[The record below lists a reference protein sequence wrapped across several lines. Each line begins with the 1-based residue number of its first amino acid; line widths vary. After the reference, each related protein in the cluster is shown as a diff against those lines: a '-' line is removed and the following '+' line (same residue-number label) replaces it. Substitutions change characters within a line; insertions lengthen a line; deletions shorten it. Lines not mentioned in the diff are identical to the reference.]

1 MPTGDAQASEKQAVA
16 APSNAVNPAIEEF
29 CGKYMA
35 DPKSSANKTFDSFTN
50 PIGEVLYKNVEKAAS
65 EDGTYN
71 TIDKQAKCLASVVK
85 DGTDR
90 AFLPP
95 LEIKQMETNSKSLKD
110 LLDVIGK
117 EGLDTDSAEPL
128 ISGINQN
135 IEHRGVE
142 LRYDSEGRE
151 PDGKFTASLTLYD
164 KAALSSDKQ
173 GLLGFKVMGSAESSN
188 EKP

>member
-1 MPTGDAQASEKQAVA
+1 MPTGDAEASEKQVA
-16 APSNAVNPAIEEF
+16 APGNAVNSAIEEF

-35 DPKSSANKTFDSFTN
+35 DPKSSANKTFDAFTN

-90 AFLPP
+90 AFLPQ
-95 LEIKQMETNSKSLKD
+95 LEIKQLESNSKSLKEM
-110 LLDVIGK
+110 LDVIGK

-128 ISGINQN
+128 ISGVNQN
-135 IEHRGVE
+135 LSHRGVE

-164 KAALSSDKQ
+164 KAAMTQDKQ
-173 GLLGFKVMGSAESSN
+173 GLMGFKILGSAESSN
-188 EKP
+188 DKP